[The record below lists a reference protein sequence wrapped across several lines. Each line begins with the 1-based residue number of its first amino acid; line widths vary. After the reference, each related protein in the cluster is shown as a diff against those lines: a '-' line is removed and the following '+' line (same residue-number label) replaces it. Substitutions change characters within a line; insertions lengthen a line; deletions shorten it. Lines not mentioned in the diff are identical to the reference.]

1 MAGKKGS
8 SGRLTSPGKV
18 YQFNFYYRFIP
29 GEDPPELEV
38 LLESI
43 IQVSGRKRRDI
54 LRAALLGGLTQA
66 QETAVKTED
75 SEISG
80 LFDEMF
86 DDF

>member
-1 MAGKKGS
+1 MAKTKRGRPGK
-8 SGRLTSPGKV
+8 SGRV
-18 YQFNFYYRFIP
+18 YEFDFYYRFIP

-54 LRAALLGGLTQA
+54 LRAALLGGLNQA
-66 QETAVKTED
+66 QETAAKTED